1 MPLIGIGQKGNA
13 CLAKM
18 FDSGQRN
25 SYFCSPSIKSL
36 TAFFN
41 KLFKE
46 VIMKNKLLTLAI
58 LVGLTITFSGCETP
72 NSPENTDPGSFLAKG
87 NPVYNLES
95 VPMNAVLKQEL
106 ALARASTAKYHNIQ
120 TALAD
125 GYIDINLYIPNMGW
139 HYMDTTLVDENFEI
153 DKPELL
159 VYAEKPNGGLRL
171 VAVEYAV
178 PLALSSNP
186 PEGFTGDEDV
196 WNENVGA
203 GLWTL
208 HAWVWLHNPDGIF
221 ADFNPNVP

>member
-1 MPLIGIGQKGNA
+1 
-13 CLAKM
+13 
-18 FDSGQRN
+18 
-25 SYFCSPSIKSL
+25 
-36 TAFFN
+36 
-41 KLFKE
+41 
-46 VIMKNKLLTLAI
+46 MKNKLIMLSV
-58 LVGLTITFSGCETP
+58 LVIAVIAFSGCETA
-72 NSPENTDPGSFLAKG
+72 NSPDNPDAGGSLSKG
-87 NPVYNLES
+87 NSVYGTEGM
-95 VPMNAVLKQEL
+95 PMNAVLNQEL

-178 PLALSSNP
+178 PLPLSSNP
-186 PEGFTGDEDV
+186 PEGFTGDDDV
-196 WNENVGA
+196 WTENVGA

-208 HAWVWLHNPDGIF
+208 HAWVWLHNPNGVF
-221 ADFNPNVP
+221 APFNPNTP